1 MLGTSK
7 HLTTVDIVKY
17 SRSMERDV
25 DGDIVYFRHCSLP
38 GAQESASM
46 YPALNQDSLSGFLSN
61 VKLIILI
68 KDKWYQE
75 GENKDDV
82 CGLLRTKGL

>member
-1 MLGTSK
+1 MGILSILGT
-7 HLTTVDIVKY
+7 
-17 SRSMERDV
+17 
-25 DGDIVYFRHCSLP
+25 
-38 GAQESASM
+38 
-46 YPALNQDSLSGFLSN
+46 ALFLVPKRVLVCIQPSNQDSLSGFLSN